1 MGRRNKLNS
10 EVHSSGN
17 SNIFRKLLLNFIR
30 PSASKDYNINDM
42 IGFISLPEKIKT

>member
-17 SNIFRKLLLNFIR
+17 SNIFWKLLLNFIR